1 VPCQAERTLT
11 RQSFPNPTVNT
22 IIQGVQLKFET
33 EPGLFSPQSI
43 DEGTASLL
51 ANVQFH
57 ENDKVLD
64 LGCGYGAI
72 GIYAA
77 KRLDPKRVF
86 LVDNDPAAV
95 ECAIRNAQLNGV
107 EGVHIQCSDGF
118 RGLNEKDFTK
128 ILCNPPYHSDFS
140 VAKHFIEKGFNR
152 LVVGGSMWMVT
163 KREDWYRNKLK
174 SIFGGVR
181 VKRQNAYFVFEAT
194 KKTDTYAN
202 ARS

>member
-1 VPCQAERTLT
+1 LT
-11 RQSFPNPTVNT
+11 TQTSPNLTVDAV
-22 IIQGVQLKFET
+22 IDGVHLKFET
-33 EPGLFSPQSI
+33 EPRLFSPQEI

-51 ANVQFH
+51 THLHFR

-64 LGCGYGAI
+64 LGCGYGVI

-77 KRLDPKRVF
+77 KRINPKQVF

-95 ECAIRNAQLNGV
+95 SCAMRNAEINAV
-107 EGVHIQCSDGF
+107 ESIHIQCSDGF
-118 RGLNEKDFTK
+118 RSLSERDFTK
-128 ILCNPPYHSDFS
+128 ILCNPPYHTDFS

-181 VKRQNAYFVFEAT
+181 ITRQNSYIVFEAI
-194 KKTDTYAN
+194 KKSDSYASSL
-202 ARS
+202 AHSH

>member
-1 VPCQAERTLT
+1 MTTLT
-11 RQSFPNPTVNT
+11 SPNLTLDAV
-22 IIQGVQLKFET
+22 IDGVPLKFET
-33 EPGLFSPQSI
+33 EPRLFSPQGI

-51 ANVQFH
+51 TRLHFR

-64 LGCGYGAI
+64 LGCGYGVI

-77 KRLDPKRVF
+77 KRIKPEQVF

-95 ECAIRNAQLNGV
+95 TCAIRNAQINAV
-107 EGVHIQCSDGF
+107 ERVHIQCSDGF
-118 RGLNEKDFTK
+118 RGLREKDFTK

-152 LVVGGSMWMVT
+152 LLVGGSMWMVT

-181 VKRQNAYFVFEAT
+181 ITRQSSYIVFEAI
-194 KKTDTYAN
+194 KTSDSYA
-202 ARS
+202 SSLIT